1 MSVLRKLSLLLVLSV
16 TLMGLTGGISTLM
29 GYRIVTDSR
38 LLLHE
43 QSRESEKGFEL
54 VQAAVT
60 VQGGIQQLV
69 RERDIDTIEKLLAQD
84 EKSSQAAREL
94 VGALQGAEKAASVFS
109 ELLNVNTKVKNVLLK
124 GDNAAALQL
133 FIEESAPVFEKLLDA
148 IQNHQEDVRERIAQQ
163 AAASDARLKRTATIV
178 LLVLG
183 GALLFY
189 VFFGQRLRRSISQSL
204 QGMAASLHDVS
215 RTIQAEVD
223 EMISSSKDLAQSS
236 SEGAASLEETTSSMT
251 EMESMAKSAMENA
264 EAALQ
269 WGGQTRKAAEAG
281 GEQVARMTEAMDA
294 IKQSSDEVEKIVKV
308 IDNIAFQTNLL
319 ALNAAVEAAR
329 AGDAGAGFA
338 VVADE
343 VRNLAHRSAASA
355 KETSEK
361 IADSMIKANN
371 GVTISR
377 EVAETFRQ
385 IVDKVHKVDVLIGE
399 IVSASREQTQ
409 GITQIDTALG
419 EIDKATQATAASADN
434 LSSAAGGLGN
444 QVEVLEQAVD
454 DLETL
459 LGGASSSKREGGS
472 ALGKEDKHPLLPPP
486 SVE

>member
-1 MSVLRKLSLLLVLSV
+1 MSVLRKLSLLLAISV
-16 TLMGLTGGISTLM
+16 GLLGIAGGVSVLM

-43 QSRESEKGFEL
+43 QSQASEKGFAL
-54 VQAAVT
+54 IQAAVT
-60 VQGGIQQLV
+60 VQGGMQQLV

-94 VGALQGAEKAASVFS
+94 VGGLQGAEGIAAVFGD
-109 ELLNVNTKVKNVLLK
+109 LLSVNTKVKNVLLK

-148 IQNHQEDVRERIAQQ
+148 IQNHQKEVRERIAQQ
-163 AAASDARLKRTATIV
+163 SAESNTRLVRTASV
-178 LLVLG
+178 VMVMLGGVLVLYI
-183 GALLFY
+183 LF
-189 VFFGQRLRRSISQSL
+189 GLRLRHSIAQSL
-204 QGMAASLHDVS
+204 QRVATLLHEVS
-215 RTIQAEVD
+215 RTIETEVD
-223 EMISSSKDLAQSS
+223 GMISSSSALAESS
-236 SEGAASLEETTSSMT
+236 SEEAASLEETTSSMT
-251 EMESMAKSAMENA
+251 EMESMAKSALENA

-281 GEQVARMTEAMDA
+281 GEQVTRMTEAMDA

-308 IDNIAFQTNLL
+308 IDNIAFKTNLL

-355 KETSEK
+355 KETSEL
-361 IADSMIKANN
+361 IADSIAKANN

-377 EVAETFRQ
+377 EVSETFTQ
-385 IVDKVHKVDVLIGE
+385 IKDKVHKVDVLIGE

-409 GITQIDTALG
+409 GISQIDTALG
-419 EIDKATQATAASADN
+419 EIDKATQSTATSADN
-434 LSSAAGGLGN
+434 LSSAAGGLGT
-444 QVEVLEQAVD
+444 QVEMLEQAVD
-454 DLETL
+454 ELEAL
-459 LGGASSSKREGGS
+459 LGGSSGSSKRTSGQTHGQR
-472 ALGKEDKHPLLPPP
+472 DKLPRLPPP
-486 SVE
+486 ST